1 MSPVREAAPGAR
13 GSDARPAACPTQTGT
28 DAVASRLASQHPLR
42 KITPHSTAAK
52 MAPARANA
60 FGPPDN
66 GRVCAS
72 WASRKAVSAMTARR
86 PPGLISVP
94 R

>member
-42 KITPHSTAAK
+42 KNHPALNRRQDG
-52 MAPARANA
+52 ARA
-60 FGPPDN
+60 
-66 GRVCAS
+66 RECL
-72 WASRKAVSAMTARR
+72 WAARQW
-86 PPGLISVP
+86 PGLRVMGKPESG
-94 R
+94 